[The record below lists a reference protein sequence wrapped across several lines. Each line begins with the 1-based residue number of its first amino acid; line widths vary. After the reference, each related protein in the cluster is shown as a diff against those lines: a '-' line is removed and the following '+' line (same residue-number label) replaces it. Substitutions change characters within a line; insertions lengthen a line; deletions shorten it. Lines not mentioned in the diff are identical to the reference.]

1 MWLQWSEYLEKFS
14 LHHPC
19 EYENNKYLEEDF
31 IFNGILSQ
39 EVHKSVCFDMTDVF
53 VLMSSAVW

>member
-1 MWLQWSEYLEKFS
+1 MWSQWGEYLEKFR

-19 EYENNKYLEEDF
+19 EYENNKYSEEDF
-31 IFNGILSQ
+31 IFNVILSQ
-39 EVHKSVCFDMTDVF
+39 EVHSLVCFDMTDGF